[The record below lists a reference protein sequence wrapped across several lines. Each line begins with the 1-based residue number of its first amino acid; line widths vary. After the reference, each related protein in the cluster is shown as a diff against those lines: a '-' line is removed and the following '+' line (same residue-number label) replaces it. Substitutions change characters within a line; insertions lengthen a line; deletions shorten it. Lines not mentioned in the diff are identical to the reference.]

1 MELIM
6 CVSVVLTI
14 ALFACFAFGYKEGL
28 RLGMRSAKGIEPKP
42 IKNPVKAVKE
52 AVEQNKIKKEVAE
65 QESIYEAIER
75 NDGYTEAERELM
87 RGGGRK

>member
-1 MELIM
+1 MDLII
-6 CVSVVLTI
+6 SSTLAI
-14 ALFACFAFGYKEGL
+14 LLFVCFAIGYKEGL
-28 RLGMRSAKGIEPKP
+28 RLGMRSAKGVEPKA
-42 IKNPVKAVKE
+42 IKNPVKAIKE

-75 NDGYTEAERELM
+75 NDGYTEAEREWM

>member
-1 MELIM
+1 MDLII
-6 CVSVVLTI
+6 SI
-14 ALFACFAFGYKEGL
+14 ALAVLLFVCFAIGYKEGL

-42 IKNPVKAVKE
+42 IKNPVKAIKE

>member
-1 MELIM
+1 MDLII
-6 CVSVVLTI
+6 SI
-14 ALFACFAFGYKEGL
+14 ALAVLLFVCFAIGYKEGL

-42 IKNPVKAVKE
+42 IKNPVKAIKE
-52 AVEQNKIKKEVAE
+52 AVEQNKVKKEVAE

-75 NDGYTEAERELM
+75 NDGYTEAEREWM

>member
-1 MELIM
+1 MDLII
-6 CVSVVLTI
+6 SA
-14 ALFACFAFGYKEGL
+14 ALAILLFVCFAIGYKEGL
-28 RLGMRSAKGIEPKP
+28 RLGMRSAKGVEPKA

-75 NDGYTEAERELM
+75 NDGYTEAEREWM

>member
-1 MELIM
+1 MELITI
-6 CVSVVLTI
+6 VVL
-14 ALFACFAFGYKEGL
+14 AFLLSVGFAIGFREGL
-28 RLGMRSAKGIEPKP
+28 RLGVRSAKGIEPKA
-42 IKNPVKAVKE
+42 IKNPVKAIKE

>member
-1 MELIM
+1 MDLII
-6 CVSVVLTI
+6 SVVL
-14 ALFACFAFGYKEGL
+14 AVLLFICFAIGYKEGL
-28 RLGMRSAKGIEPKP
+28 RLGMRSAKGVEPKA
-42 IKNPVKAVKE
+42 IKNPVKAIKE

-75 NDGYTEAERELM
+75 NDGYTEAEREWM

>member
-1 MELIM
+1 MDLII
-6 CVSVVLTI
+6 SVVL
-14 ALFACFAFGYKEGL
+14 AVLLFICFAIGYKEGL

-42 IKNPVKAVKE
+42 IKNPVKAIKE

>member
-1 MELIM
+1 MDLII
-6 CVSVVLTI
+6 SI
-14 ALFACFAFGYKEGL
+14 ALAILLFICFAIGYKEGL
-28 RLGMRSAKGIEPKP
+28 RLGMRSAKGLEPKA

-75 NDGYTEAERELM
+75 NDGYTEAEREWM

>member
-1 MELIM
+1 MDLII
-6 CVSVVLTI
+6 SV
-14 ALFACFAFGYKEGL
+14 ALAILLFVCFAIGYKEGL
-28 RLGMRSAKGIEPKP
+28 RLGMRSAKGLEPKA

>member
-1 MELIM
+1 MDLII
-6 CVSVVLTI
+6 SI
-14 ALFACFAFGYKEGL
+14 ALAILLFICFAIGYKEGL
-28 RLGMRSAKGIEPKP
+28 RLGMRSAKGLEPKA

>member
-1 MELIM
+1 MDLII
-6 CVSVVLTI
+6 SVVL
-14 ALFACFAFGYKEGL
+14 AVLLFACFAIGYKEGL
-28 RLGMRSAKGIEPKP
+28 RLGMRSAKGLEPKA
-42 IKNPVKAVKE
+42 IKNPVKAIKE

-65 QESIYEAIER
+65 QESVYEAIER

>member
-1 MELIM
+1 MDLII
-6 CVSVVLTI
+6 SI
-14 ALFACFAFGYKEGL
+14 ALAILLFICFAIGYKEGL
-28 RLGMRSAKGIEPKP
+28 RLGMRSAKGLEPKA
-42 IKNPVKAVKE
+42 IKTPVKAVKE

-75 NDGYTEAERELM
+75 NDGYTEAEREWM

>member
-1 MELIM
+1 MDLII
-6 CVSVVLTI
+6 SI
-14 ALFACFAFGYKEGL
+14 ALAVLLFVCFAIGYKEGL
-28 RLGMRSAKGIEPKP
+28 RLGMRSAKGLEPKA
-42 IKNPVKAVKE
+42 IKNPVKAIKE

>member
-1 MELIM
+1 MDLII
-6 CVSVVLTI
+6 SI
-14 ALFACFAFGYKEGL
+14 ALAVLLFVCFAIGYKEGL
-28 RLGMRSAKGIEPKP
+28 RLGMRSAKGLEPKA

-75 NDGYTEAERELM
+75 NDGYTEAEREWM

>member
-1 MELIM
+1 MELITI
-6 CVSVVLTI
+6 VVL
-14 ALFACFAFGYKEGL
+14 AFLLSVGFAIGFREGL
-28 RLGMRSAKGIEPKP
+28 RLGMRSAKGIEPKA
-42 IKNPVKAVKE
+42 IKNPVKAIKE

>member
-1 MELIM
+1 MDLII
-6 CVSVVLTI
+6 SI
-14 ALFACFAFGYKEGL
+14 ALAVLLFVCFAIGYKEGL
-28 RLGMRSAKGIEPKP
+28 RLGMRSAKGLEPKA

>member
-1 MELIM
+1 MDLII
-6 CVSVVLTI
+6 SA
-14 ALFACFAFGYKEGL
+14 ALAILLFVCFAIGYKEGL
-28 RLGMRSAKGIEPKP
+28 RLGMRSAKGVEPKA
-42 IKNPVKAVKE
+42 IKNPVKAIKE

-75 NDGYTEAERELM
+75 NDGYTEAEREWM

>member
-1 MELIM
+1 MDLII
-6 CVSVVLTI
+6 SI
-14 ALFACFAFGYKEGL
+14 ALAILLFICFAIGYKEGL

-42 IKNPVKAVKE
+42 IKNPVKAIKE
-52 AVEQNKIKKEVAE
+52 AVEQNKVKKEVAE

>member
-1 MELIM
+1 MDLII
-6 CVSVVLTI
+6 SA
-14 ALFACFAFGYKEGL
+14 ALAILLFVCFAIGYKEGL
-28 RLGMRSAKGIEPKP
+28 RLGMRSAKGLEPKA

-75 NDGYTEAERELM
+75 NDGYTEAEREWM

>member
-1 MELIM
+1 MDLII
-6 CVSVVLTI
+6 SI
-14 ALFACFAFGYKEGL
+14 ALAVLLFVCFAIGYKEGL
-28 RLGMRSAKGIEPKP
+28 RLGMRSAKGIEPKA
-42 IKNPVKAVKE
+42 IKNPVKAIKE

-75 NDGYTEAERELM
+75 NDGYTEAEREWM

>member
-1 MELIM
+1 MDLII
-6 CVSVVLTI
+6 SA
-14 ALFACFAFGYKEGL
+14 ALAILLFVCFAIGYKEGL
-28 RLGMRSAKGIEPKP
+28 RLGMRSAKGVEPKA
-42 IKNPVKAVKE
+42 IKNPVKAIKE

>member
-1 MELIM
+1 MDLII
-6 CVSVVLTI
+6 SVVLAI
-14 ALFACFAFGYKEGL
+14 LLFVCFAIGYKEGL
-28 RLGMRSAKGIEPKP
+28 RLGMRSAKGIEPKA
-42 IKNPVKAVKE
+42 IKNPVKAIKE
-52 AVEQNKIKKEVAE
+52 AVEQNKVKKEAAE